1 MKRAVII
8 AKGEVQR
15 VGYRDV
21 VEKIARKLK
30 LTGFVENLKPYDVR
44 IVAEGKQGTL
54 DEFITYIKI
63 EKHPITPIS
72 VEDLNIRFEVAT
84 DEFEYFEIKRGD
96 WQDELGERLDVAG
109 ALLYRSVELG
119 AKSVVIGEEMLEKQD
134 EHTQIITEFRD
145 HTLEKQDEHTQ
156 IITEFR
162 DQTLEKQ
169 DEHTQIITEFRDQT
183 LEKQDEH
190 TQIITEFR
198 DQTLEKQDEH
208 TQIITEFRD
217 QTLQGFVTLDTKYG
231 RISDNMD
238 CIIDEMRNERK
249 ETRESMAKLTDAIIE
264 LARSRAR
271 E

>member
-15 VGYRDV
+15 VGYRDI

-44 IVAEGKQGTL
+44 IVAEGGQDTL
-54 DEFITYIKI
+54 DEFITQIRI
-63 EKHPITPIS
+63 EKHPISPIS
-72 VEDLNIRFEVAT
+72 VEELDVRFEVAT
-84 DEFEYFEIKRGD
+84 GESEYFEIKRCD
-96 WQDELGERLDVAG
+96 WRDVVG

-119 AKSVVIGEEMLEKQD
+119 EKSVAIGEEM
-134 EHTQIITEFRD
+134 
-145 HTLEKQDEHTQ
+145 
-156 IITEFR
+156 
-162 DQTLEKQ
+162 
-169 DEHTQIITEFRDQT
+169 

-264 LARSRAR
+264 LARSR
-271 E
+271 EQK

>member
-15 VGYRDV
+15 VGYRDT

-44 IVAEGKQGTL
+44 IVAEGGQDAL
-54 DEFITYIKI
+54 DVFITQIRI

-72 VEDLNIRFEVAT
+72 VEDLDVRFEAAT

-119 AKSVVIGEEMLEKQD
+119 TRSVELGEKSVELGEKSVAIGEKMLD
-134 EHTQIITEFRD
+134 
-145 HTLEKQDEHTQ
+145 KQDEHTQ

-162 DQTLEKQ
+162 DQTL
-169 DEHTQIITEFRDQT
+169 H
-183 LEKQDEH
+183 
-190 TQIITEFR
+190 
-198 DQTLEKQDEH
+198 
-208 TQIITEFRD
+208 
-217 QTLQGFVTLDTKYG
+217 GFVTLDTKYG
-231 RISDNMD
+231 RISDNMERL
-238 CIIDEMRNERK
+238 IDEMRNDRN

-264 LARSRAR
+264 LARSR
-271 E
+271 EQK

>member
-15 VGYRDV
+15 VGYRDT

-44 IVAEGKQGTL
+44 IVAEGEQDAL
-54 DEFITYIKI
+54 DEFITQIRI
-63 EKHPITPIS
+63 EKHPIAPIS
-72 VEDLNIRFEVAT
+72 VEELDARFEAASR
-84 DEFEYFEIKRGD
+84 EFEYFEIKRGD
-96 WQDELGERLDVAG
+96 WQDELGERLDIAG

-119 AKSVVIGEEMLEKQD
+119 EKSVAIGEKMLDKQD
-134 EHTQIITEFRD
+134 EHTQI
-145 HTLEKQDEHTQ
+145 L
-156 IITEFR
+156 TEFR

-169 DEHTQIITEFRDQT
+169 DD
-183 LEKQDEH
+183 
-190 TQIITEFR
+190 
-198 DQTLEKQDEH
+198 H

-249 ETRESMAKLTDAIIE
+249 EACESMAKLTDAIIE
-264 LARSRAR
+264 LARS
-271 E
+271 

>member
-15 VGYRDV
+15 VGYRDT

-44 IVAEGKQGTL
+44 IVAEGGQDAL
-54 DEFITYIKI
+54 DEFITQIRI

-72 VEDLNIRFEVAT
+72 VEDLDVEFKAAT
-84 DEFEYFEIKRGD
+84 GEFEYFEIRRGD
-96 WQDELGERLDVAG
+96 WQDELGERMDVAG

-119 AKSVVIGEEMLEKQD
+119 TRSVELGEKSVELGEKSVVIGKKMLDKQDTMIEKQD
-134 EHTQIITEFRD
+134 EHT
-145 HTLEKQDEHTQ
+145 K

-169 DEHTQIITEFRDQT
+169 DEHT
-183 LEKQDEH
+183 K
-190 TQIITEFR
+190 
-198 DQTLEKQDEH
+198 
-208 TQIITEFRD
+208 IITEFRD

-249 ETRESMAKLTDAIIE
+249 DARESMAKLTDAIIG
-264 LARSRAR
+264 LARSR
-271 E
+271 EQK

>member
-15 VGYRDV
+15 VGYRDA

-44 IVAEGKQGTL
+44 IVAEGKQDAL
-54 DEFITYIKI
+54 DEFITHIRI

-72 VEDLNIRFEVAT
+72 VEDLDVRFEVAT
-84 DEFEYFEIKRGD
+84 GEFEYFEIKRGD

-119 AKSVVIGEEMLEKQD
+119 TRSVELGEKSVELGEKSVAIGEKTLDKQDVMIDKQD
-134 EHTQIITEFRD
+134 EHTQI
-145 HTLEKQDEHTQ
+145 L
-156 IITEFR
+156 
-162 DQTLEKQ
+162 
-169 DEHTQIITEFRDQT
+169 
-183 LEKQDEH
+183 
-190 TQIITEFR
+190 
-198 DQTLEKQDEH
+198 
-208 TQIITEFRD
+208 TEFRD

-231 RISDNMD
+231 RISDNMERL
-238 CIIDEMRNERK
+238 IDEMQNERK

-264 LARSRAR
+264 LARSR
-271 E
+271 EQK

>member
-1 MKRAVII
+1 MKRVVII

-15 VGYRDV
+15 VGYRDT

-44 IVAEGKQGTL
+44 IVAEGKQDAL
-54 DEFITYIKI
+54 DEFITHIRI

-72 VEDLNIRFEVAT
+72 VEDLDVRFEVAT
-84 DEFEYFEIKRGD
+84 GEFEYFEIKRGN

-119 AKSVVIGEEMLEKQD
+119 TRSVEFGEKSVAIGEVMLG
-134 EHTQIITEFRD
+134 
-145 HTLEKQDEHTQ
+145 
-156 IITEFR
+156 
-162 DQTLEKQ
+162 
-169 DEHTQIITEFRDQT
+169 
-183 LEKQDEH
+183 
-190 TQIITEFR
+190 
-198 DQTLEKQDEH
+198 KQDEH

-249 ETRESMAKLTDAIIE
+249 EARESMAKLTDAIIE
-264 LARSRAR
+264 LARSG
-271 E
+271 EQK